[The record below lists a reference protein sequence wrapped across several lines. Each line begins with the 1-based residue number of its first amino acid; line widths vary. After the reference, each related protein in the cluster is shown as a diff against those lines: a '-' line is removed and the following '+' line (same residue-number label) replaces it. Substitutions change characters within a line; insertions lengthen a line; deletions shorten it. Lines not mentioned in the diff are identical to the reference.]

1 MGSFFRINRP
11 VCLLLLSILYGMPAL
26 LAQTDTTGV
35 DTTDWR
41 YRIGYEIGSWL
52 PFLIIFTLALAVII
66 RQYRISRRD
75 GK

>member
-1 MGSFFRINRP
+1 MGNVFRLDRL
-11 VCLLLLSILYGMPAL
+11 VCSIYIFILYGVPSL
-26 LAQTDTTGV
+26 LAQTDTAAM

-66 RQYRISRRD
+66 RQYRHSRR
-75 GK
+75 GGE